1 MVVGAAE
8 VAQREVAEEG
18 VAVLGDAGVGRHEH
32 EVGVEPRGLLVE
44 VARAQTRDA
53 ADTGL
58 VVIGDLADL

>member
-18 VAVLGDAGVGRHEH
+18 VAVVCDAGVGRHEH
-32 EVGVEPRGLLVE
+32 EVGVEAGGLLVE
-44 VARAQTRDA
+44 VARAQARDA
-53 ADTGL
+53 ADAGL